1 MSLARR
7 LLLAL
12 WAGALVAVGGLVAP
26 TLFAILPDRHL
37 AGFIAGELFRRLTLG
52 SFIVALA
59 LVLIGGGAG
68 AAGRPARR
76 LLPLVPAAL
85 LAFSE
90 YAVRPLLEAA
100 RAGAGAG
107 SPAFIAWHG
116 VSTLLYLAAT
126 VVAVWLLVR
135 ELKHAA

>member
-12 WAGALVAVGGLVAP
+12 WAGALVTVGALVAP
-26 TLFAILPDRHL
+26 TLFAILPDRHM

-52 SFIVALA
+52 SFVVALA
-59 LVLIGGGAG
+59 LVLLGGAG

-76 LLPLVPAAL
+76 FLPLVPAAL
-85 LAFSE
+85 LALSE
-90 YAVRPLLEAA
+90 YGVRPLLEAA

-107 SPAFIAWHG
+107 SPAFVAWHG

-135 ELKHAA
+135 ELTRSE